1 MGRHEQREQVFIL
14 LFQAEFHKPEE
25 MPRQMRLYL
34 DGNEEIESLQ
44 DRITGRFSCETI
56 KDKDGNVIVTKMTSS
71 EMLPYMRRASAV
83 VVESTNPEC
92 HAAVACQAMGIPLM
106 MDRSYQAVHMLKS
119 GMMITVDANEG
130 FIYNGIKA

>member
-1 MGRHEQREQVFIL
+1 
-14 LFQAEFHKPEE
+14 
-25 MPRQMRLYL
+25 MRPCPCARLWL
-34 DGNEEIESLQ
+34 RAVCPQLRSPSAPLVL
-44 DRITGRFSCETI
+44 RSA
-56 KDKDGNVIVTKMTSS
+56 SA
-71 EMLPYMRRASAV
+71 PYMRRASAV

-92 HAAVACQAMGIPLM
+92 HAAVACQAMGIPMM